1 MTDITCDMTRKRA
14 LYYPPKS
21 PVYSTTEPY
30 RSTAA
35 SIAVIKARERERER
49 ESQGVERGGGGR
61 EKVREGGRG
70 RARG

>member
-35 SIAVIKARERERER
+35 SIAVIKARERERARECERVR
-49 ESQGVERGGGGR
+49 ESASESECEQEKASVSER
-61 EKVREGGRG
+61 
-70 RARG
+70 A